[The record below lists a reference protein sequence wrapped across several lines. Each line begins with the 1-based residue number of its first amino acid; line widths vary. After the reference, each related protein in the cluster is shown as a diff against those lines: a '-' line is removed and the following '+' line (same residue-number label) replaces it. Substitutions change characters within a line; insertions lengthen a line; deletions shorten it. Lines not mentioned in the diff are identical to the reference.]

1 MKLKFYLKKRKK
13 ENIKMCRFKS
23 GIQLKNRNVLTSI
36 YNDSHSDLLKDLK
49 IEDSRYNAETKFV
62 RAELIP
68 PNNNIT
74 ADISEWKYNVDQDIV
89 PDWFD
94 LDREKYEQSFRE
106 DVKDWLNKNLTVEYV
121 CGKPWTTVKDGD
133 CTYHFMYGSLFKS
146 RFGNTNNYAES
157 EARKKLVN
165 SDLAKEL
172 EDFYGDK
179 LLPITL
185 DLTALNGSKEYG
197 VVAGDKIAV
206 PTLDILRKFKENI
219 PLVDDWYWTST
230 PNRTKITGDSSYV
243 RNVDSDGGVGY
254 GDCDWSDGGVRP
266 FYITK
271 S

>member
-1 MKLKFYLKKRKK
+1 
-13 ENIKMCRFKS
+13 MCRFKS
-23 GIQLKNRNVLTSI
+23 GIQFKNRNVLTTI
-36 YNDSHSDLLKDLK
+36 YNDSHSDLLEWLG
-49 IEDSRYNAETKFV
+49 IEDNEYNASSKFV
-62 RAELIP
+62 RVELIP
-68 PNNNIT
+68 PNDNLA
-74 ADISEWKYNVDQDIV
+74 ADISKWKYDVDQDIL
-89 PDWFD
+89 PDWYT

-106 DVKDWLNKNLTVEYV
+106 DVKDWLEKNLSIEYV
-121 CGKPWTTVKDGD
+121 CGKSWTCVKDGEY
-133 CTYHFMYGSLFKS
+133 TYHFMYGSLFKS

-157 EARKKLVN
+157 EVRKKLVD

-219 PLVDDWYWTST
+219 PLVDNWYWTST
-230 PNRTKITGDSSYV
+230 PNGTKITVDSSYV
-243 RNVDSDGGVGY
+243 QGVDSGGGVGCTGCCWC
-254 GDCDWSDGGVRP
+254 GDGVRP

-271 S
+271 SLMKQKTS

>member
-1 MKLKFYLKKRKK
+1 
-13 ENIKMCRFKS
+13 MCRFKS

-49 IEDSRYNAETKFV
+49 IEDSRYNAERKFV

-68 PNNNIT
+68 PNDNIA

-106 DVKDWLNKNLTVEYV
+106 DVKDWLEKNLSVEYV
-121 CGKPWTTVKDGD
+121 CGKSWTYVNDGEY
-133 CTYHFMYGSLFKS
+133 TYHFMYGSLFDN
-146 RFGNTNNYAES
+146 RFGNNNNYVES
-157 EARKKLVN
+157 DVREKLVKG
-165 SDLAKEL
+165 DLAKEL
-172 EDFYGDK
+172 EAFYGDK

-197 VVAGDKIAV
+197 VISGDKLAV

-219 PLVDDWYWTST
+219 PLMGNWYWTST
-230 PNRTKITGDSSYV
+230 PNGTKQTGDASYV
-243 RNVDSDGGVGY
+243 QVVDGNGGVGY
-254 GDCDWSDGGVRP
+254 RDCIWGSRGVRP

>member
-1 MKLKFYLKKRKK
+1 
-13 ENIKMCRFKS
+13 MCRFKS
-23 GIQLKNRNVLTSI
+23 GIQFKNRNELTTI
-36 YNDSHSDLLKDLK
+36 YNDSHSNLLKNLK
-49 IEDSRYNAETKFV
+49 IEDNRYNAETKFV

-68 PNNNIT
+68 PNDNIA

-106 DVKDWLNKNLTVEYV
+106 DVKDWLEKNLSIEYV
-121 CGKPWTTVKDGD
+121 CGKSWTYINDGEY
-133 CTYHFMYGSLFKS
+133 TYHFMYGSLFNN

-157 EARKKLVN
+157 EIRERIVN

-172 EDFYGDK
+172 EDFYGNR
-179 LLPITL
+179 LVSITL

-197 VVAGDKIAV
+197 INSGDKLAI

-219 PLVDDWYWTST
+219 PLMNGYYWTST
-230 PNRTKITGDSSYV
+230 PNGTKQTGDSSCV
-243 RNVDSDGGVGY
+243 QVVNDGGGVNY
-254 GDCDWSDGGVRP
+254 SDCDWSSNSARP

>member
-1 MKLKFYLKKRKK
+1 
-13 ENIKMCRFKS
+13 MCRFKS
-23 GIQLKNRNVLTSI
+23 GIQFKNRNVLTSI

-68 PNNNIT
+68 PNDNIA

-106 DVKDWLNKNLTVEYV
+106 DIKDWLEKNLTIEYV

-133 CTYHFMYGSLFKS
+133 CTYHFMYGSLFKDK
-146 RFGNTNNYAES
+146 FGDTNNYVES
-157 EARKKLVN
+157 NVREKLVN
-165 SDLAKEL
+165 GDLVKEL
-172 EDFYGDK
+172 EKFYGDK

-197 VVAGDKIAV
+197 VLSGDKLAV

-219 PLVDDWYWTST
+219 PLINEWYWTST
-230 PNRTKITGDSSYV
+230 SNGTKITGDTADV
-243 RNVDSDGGVGY
+243 RSVSDFGNVGCSGCNCCRY
-254 GDCDWSDGGVRP
+254 GVRP
-266 FYITK
+266 FYITQ

>member
-1 MKLKFYLKKRKK
+1 
-13 ENIKMCRFKS
+13 MCRFKS

-68 PNNNIT
+68 PNDNIA
-74 ADISEWKYNVDQDIV
+74 ADISEWRYNVDQDIV

-106 DVKDWLNKNLTVEYV
+106 DVKEWLEKNLSIEYV
-121 CGKPWTTVKDGD
+121 CGKPWTCVKDGEY
-133 CTYHFMYGSLFKS
+133 TYHFMYGSLFRS
-146 RFGNTNNYAES
+146 RFGDTNNYSES
-157 EARKKLVN
+157 EVRKKLVN

-172 EDFYGDK
+172 KEFYGDR
-179 LLPITL
+179 LVPIRL
-185 DLTALNGSKEYG
+185 DLTSLNGSKEYG
-197 VVAGDKIAV
+197 TVSRDKIAI

-219 PLVDDWYWTST
+219 PLMDEWYWTST
-230 PNRTKITGDSSYV
+230 PNGAKETGDASCV
-243 RNVDSDGGVGY
+243 LCVNSDGCVGY
-254 GDCDWSDGGVRP
+254 CGCGWYDRGVRP
-266 FYITK
+266 FFITK

>member
-1 MKLKFYLKKRKK
+1 
-13 ENIKMCRFKS
+13 MCRFKS

-49 IEDSRYNAETKFV
+49 IEDSRYNAERKFV

-68 PNNNIT
+68 PNDNIA

-106 DVKDWLNKNLTVEYV
+106 DVKDWLEKNLSVEYV
-121 CGKPWTTVKDGD
+121 CGKSWTYVNDGEY
-133 CTYHFMYGSLFKS
+133 TYHFMYGSLFDN
-146 RFGNTNNYAES
+146 RFGNNNNYVES
-157 EARKKLVN
+157 DVREKLVKG
-165 SDLAKEL
+165 DLAKEL
-172 EDFYGDK
+172 EAFYGDK

-197 VVAGDKIAV
+197 VISGDKLAV

-219 PLVDDWYWTST
+219 PLMGNWYWTST
-230 PNRTKITGDSSYV
+230 PNGTKQTGDASYV
-243 RNVDSDGGVGY
+243 QVVCDVGCV
-254 GDCDWSDGGVRP
+254 GCRDCDWRSRSVRP

>member
-1 MKLKFYLKKRKK
+1 
-13 ENIKMCRFKS
+13 MCRFKS

-49 IEDSRYNAETKFV
+49 IEDSRYNAERKFV

-68 PNNNIT
+68 PNDNIA

-106 DVKDWLNKNLTVEYV
+106 DVKDWLEKNLSVEYV
-121 CGKPWTTVKDGD
+121 CGKSWTYVNDGEY
-133 CTYHFMYGSLFKS
+133 TYHFMYGSLFDN
-146 RFGNTNNYAES
+146 RFGNNNNYVES
-157 EARKKLVN
+157 DVREKLVKG
-165 SDLAKEL
+165 DLAKEL
-172 EDFYGDK
+172 EAFYGDK

-197 VVAGDKIAV
+197 VISGDKLAV

-219 PLVDDWYWTST
+219 PLMGNWYWTST
-230 PNRTKITGDSSYV
+230 PNGTKQTGDASYV
-243 RNVDSDGGVGY
+243 QFVGDGGNVSYFGCLW
-254 GDCDWSDGGVRP
+254 GSGSVRP